1 MGTNLFLSPRAGP
14 FQPSR
19 MLAARLRRGFTVK
32 ALAEAMGLD
41 RRNVHR
47 HDTGLFAPTAEHL
60 RASARALRVN
70 RPAPDTVIGA
80 EN

>member
-19 MLAARLRRGFTVK
+19 MLAARLRLTVK